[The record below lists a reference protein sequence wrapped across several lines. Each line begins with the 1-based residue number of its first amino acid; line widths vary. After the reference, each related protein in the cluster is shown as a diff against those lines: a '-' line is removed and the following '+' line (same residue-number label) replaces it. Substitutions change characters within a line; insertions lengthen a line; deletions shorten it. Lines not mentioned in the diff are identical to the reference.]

1 VTPGGRD
8 EVVALLASG
17 ALLAAVLAPVR
28 QHWRAEP
35 RDGFPFSCYPMF
47 SARRS
52 AHGTVTHLVGLQD
65 DGSRRVLH
73 HSYLGTGGLN
83 QVRRQ
88 LNRSV
93 RDGRA
98 QELATTAAALVA
110 ARPRRGDGAVT
121 EVRVVTGR
129 YRYDA
134 FFAGDREPVREQ
146 VHATAAVH
154 RPVAAARVLDADHED
169 DPVLPVPP
177 EPS

>member
-1 VTPGGRD
+1 MPDDRD
-8 EVVALLASG
+8 RLVALLTSG
-17 ALLAAVLAPVR
+17 ALLAAVLAPLR
-28 QHWRAEP
+28 QHARPDP
-35 RDGFPFSCYPMF
+35 RDGFPFSYYPMF

-65 DGSRRVLH
+65 DGARRVLH
-73 HSYLGTGGLN
+73 HGYLGTGGLN

-98 QELATTAAALVA
+98 QEVATAVA
-110 ARPRRGDGAVT
+110 AVVAVRPRRGDGAVT
-121 EVRVVTGR
+121 EVRVVSGR

-146 VHATAAVH
+146 VHATATVH
-154 RPVAAARVLDADHED
+154 RPAAVARVVDADRED
-169 DPVLPVPP
+169 TVLPVPA
-177 EPS
+177 ERS